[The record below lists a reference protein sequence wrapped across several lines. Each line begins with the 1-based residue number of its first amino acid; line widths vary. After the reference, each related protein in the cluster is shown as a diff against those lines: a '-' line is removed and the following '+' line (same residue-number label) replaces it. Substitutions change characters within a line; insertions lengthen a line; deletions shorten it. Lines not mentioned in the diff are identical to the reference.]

1 MLNLREYRRNPQR
14 LSDHLPWALLLE
26 RGLVLNKDGSFQTTI
41 RFRGPDVESST
52 AHELMAH
59 RARINN
65 ALRRFASGWCMHI
78 DATRRPARIHPPSA
92 FSNLIAQQVEDERQ
106 EALTAFPGYDS
117 IYHLTLTFLPPPDRV
132 RRATGYLMTHPAERN
147 DGTGSFF
154 RTYLDEFNRQADQL
168 VALLASFM
176 PAAHR
181 LDDDQ
186 TLSYLHN
193 CVSERQIVVAT
204 PQTPCYL
211 DAFLT
216 DTPLAGGLSP
226 RLGHRFLKVVSVRGY
241 VGKSIPCMLHALNEL
256 PLPYRWCVRYLPMN
270 KDEAD
275 AEIKRIRRH
284 WFARRKGIDT
294 LIKEFIT
301 KTESQLTDTDSLNK
315 SEDATEA
322 LGELGADCCSFG
334 HFTLTVTTWYENEE
348 TAERNAQSIQRV
360 CDGLGLVSRIED
372 FNAVQAWLGSLPGHA
387 YADVRRPIVSSLN
400 LCDLMPLS
408 SVWSGP
414 ARNDH
419 LDGPPLATVHTTGST
434 PFRLSLHQGDVGHT
448 IVIGPTGSGK
458 STLLSFLACQWLRYP
473 GAQVYIFDKGRSCRA
488 MTYAMGGDFYD
499 LAQDAANISFQP
511 LATLER
517 DGELAWAHNWLLEIL
532 RFERVDITPALKQ
545 ELWSALANLATMP
558 CDHRTLTTLMGLLQ
572 SEPMRQ
578 ALQSYTL
585 DGPYGHLLD
594 ADRDSL
600 REAAW
605 QAFEMEGLMH
615 SPALVPVLTYLFHQL
630 EQRFGT
636 LADTGRPRPTLLI
649 LDEAWLFLANSTFA
663 SKIRDWLKTLRK
675 KNTAVLFATQSLA
688 DIAQSSIATAIIES
702 CPTRIFLPNPAAFE
716 QSTRD
721 LYASFGLNDRQL
733 SILQT
738 AVPKRDYYYQSPS
751 GSRLFQ
757 LGLGPVALAFSGAGS
772 PKDQATLM
780 RLYNQ
785 HGPTGFA
792 QAYLNEVLGPSGARE
807 VESTMSMGVANA

>member
-1 MLNLREYRRNPQR
+1 MLNLREYRRTPQR

-65 ALRRFASGWCMHI
+65 ALRRFGSGWCIHV
-78 DATRRPARIHPPSA
+78 DATRLPAKVYPSSA
-92 FSNLIAQQVEDERQ
+92 FSHPIAQQVEDERQ
-106 EALTAFPGYDS
+106 QALTAFPGFDS
-117 IYHLTLTFLPPPDRV
+117 VYHLTLTFLPPPDRV
-132 RRATGYLMTHPAERN
+132 RRATGYLMTRPTKRTN
-147 DGTGSFF
+147 GTTDSFF
-154 RTYLDEFNRQADQL
+154 RTYLDEFNRQAEQFTG
-168 VALLASFM
+168 LLASFM
-176 PAAHR
+176 PVARR
-181 LDDDQ
+181 LDDDE
-186 TLSYLHN
+186 TLSYLHD
-193 CVSERQIVVAT
+193 CVSERQVSVAT
-204 PQTPCYL
+204 PHTPCYI
-211 DAFLT
+211 DALLT
-216 DTPLAGGLSP
+216 DTPLRGGLSP
-226 RLGHRFLKVVSVRGY
+226 RLGRNFLKVVSVRGY
-241 VGKSIPCMLHALNEL
+241 MGNSIPCMLHALNEL
-256 PLPYRWCVRYLPMN
+256 PLPYRWCVRYLPMYR
-270 KDEAD
+270 DEAD
-275 AEIKRIRRH
+275 TEIKRSSRH

-301 KTESQLTDTDSLNK
+301 KTESPLTDTDSLNK

-334 HFTLTVTTWYENEE
+334 HFTLTVTTWDDNEE
-348 TAERNAQSIQRV
+348 TAERQAQNIQRV

-414 ARNDH
+414 QRNLH
-419 LDGPPLATVHTTGST
+419 LDGPPLATVSTTGST
-434 PFRLSLHQGDVGHT
+434 PFRLSLHQGDVGHA

-458 STLLSFLACQWLRYP
+458 STLLSFLACQWLQYP
-473 GAQVYIFDKGRSCRA
+473 GAQVYVFDKGRSCRA
-488 MTYAMGGDFYD
+488 MTYAMSGDFYD
-499 LAQDAANISFQP
+499 LAQDAATISFQP
-511 LATLER
+511 LAAVER
-517 DGELAWAHNWLLEIL
+517 EGELAWAQDWLLDIL
-532 RFERVDITPALKQ
+532 RSERVEITPVLKQ
-545 ELWSALANLATMP
+545 ELWSALSNLATMP
-558 CDHRTLTTLMGLLQ
+558 ADHRTLTTLMGLLQ
-572 SEPMRQ
+572 SEAMRQ

-594 ADRDSL
+594 ADHDSL
-600 REAAW
+600 RQATW

-630 EQRFGT
+630 EHRFGT
-636 LADTGRPRPTLLI
+636 LAESGKPRPTLLI

-663 SKIRDWLKTLRK
+663 SKIREWLKTLRK

-721 LYASFGLNDRQL
+721 LYSSFGLNDRQL

-757 LGLGPVALAFSGAGS
+757 LGLGSIALAFSGAGS
-772 PKDQATLM
+772 PKDQATLT

-785 HGPTGFA
+785 HGREGFA
-792 QAYLNEVLGPSGARE
+792 QAYLDEMLGRQAI
-807 VESTMSMGVANA
+807 